1 MTTRRFNAIDRCLS
15 AVDNALR
22 TLSAGTASPRRIS
35 PAADHEGGALSAQE
49 RRHAAGLM
57 RVNHTGEVCAQALYQ
72 GQALTARLDGVR
84 AAMEAAAQEEEDH
97 LAWCEQRLE
106 ELDARP
112 SLFNPV
118 FYGLSFAVGAGAG
131 LVGDRLSLGF
141 VAATEDQVCLHLESH
156 LRRLPEQDTRSRA
169 IVARMLTDEA
179 RHATHALD
187 AGGLRFPWPV
197 KRAMSAVAG
206 VMTGVTYYA

>member
-1 MTTRRFNAIDRCLS
+1 
-15 AVDNALR
+15 
-22 TLSAGTASPRRIS
+22 
-35 PAADHEGGALSAQE
+35 
-49 RRHAAGLM
+49 
-57 RVNHTGEVCAQALYQ
+57 
-72 GQALTARLDGVR
+72 
-84 AAMEAAAQEEEDH
+84 
-97 LAWCEQRLE
+97 
-106 ELDARP
+106 
-112 SLFNPV
+112 PV